1 MVKCFALIGVEFFV
15 VGGEKS
21 LGEVGA
27 VGACYVFA
35 EGCVGHSKD
44 FKCGVGAEVVRSGG
58 SCSGRPTRSVGG
70 DEMRW

>member
-35 EGCVGHSKD
+35 EGCVGHGKNL
-44 FKCGVGAEVVRSGG
+44 KCGVGG
-58 SCSGRPTRSVGG
+58 
-70 DEMRW
+70 